1 MDGDIKWWQRKEEN
15 NNVGDADVIDDKMLI
30 EPNIMYLTF
39 SHLVLPTCFPL
50 LIEKTELREV
60 STLPKVIELEV
71 VDLRCNPNL

>member
-1 MDGDIKWWQRKEEN
+1 
-15 NNVGDADVIDDKMLI
+15 MLI